1 MSSHLSKYQ
10 HLLESYISHNKLTDE
25 KLDSTSIVHKKV
37 QSTIEEIKITTEKI
51 DSKQQEIEDK
61 HEEYRSSLKGLQADL
76 KGLHLEIQ
84 KQQLELVA
92 AISELMMVHENHK
105 QCHGDLKK
113 RVKYF

>member
-1 MSSHLSKYQ
+1 MSSDLSKYQ

-51 DSKQQEIEDK
+51 DSKQQELESIQ
-61 HEEYRSSLKGLQADL
+61 STL

-92 AISELMMVHENHK
+92 AISELLKVHENHK
-105 QCHGDLKK
+105 QCHEDLKK